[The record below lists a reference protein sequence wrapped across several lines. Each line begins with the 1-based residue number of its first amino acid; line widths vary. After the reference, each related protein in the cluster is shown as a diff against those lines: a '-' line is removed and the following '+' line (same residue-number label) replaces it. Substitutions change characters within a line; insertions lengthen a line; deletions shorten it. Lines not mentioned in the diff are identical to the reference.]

1 MHNLAF
7 RSSATGTAKI
17 PFKKLLV
24 EIAGARLATEISVQF
39 AFNSSDARLKVKG
52 SSRESGIRFLPH
64 PRSSKTNKVALRMAR
79 VFADCLPFHKR
90 FP

>member
-7 RSSATGTAKI
+7 RSSAIGATKI

-39 AFNSSDARLKVKG
+39 AFNSSDARLKAKG

-64 PRSSKTNKVALRMAR
+64 PRSSKTTKGCA
-79 VFADCLPFHKR
+79 
-90 FP
+90 

>member
-1 MHNLAF
+1 MHLFTTWPQIAANGA
-7 RSSATGTAKI
+7 AKI

-52 SSRESGIRFLPH
+52 SSVKAESASCRILE
-64 PRSSKTNKVALRMAR
+64 V
-79 VFADCLPFHKR
+79 
-90 FP
+90 